1 MKRII
6 NIFMALVFIFSFF
19 TNSVDAWTGNN
30 TYDQYTYQSGQDTY
44 LRGKVQIQPSHNDGG
59 YHYARGT
66 IAWSGHTNGSVHTSY
81 GSSASDNH
89 IYSKSKT
96 LLIYDH
102 VRGESYNY
110 SFTFTAEKVRHGA
123 PGSAWPA

>member
-1 MKRII
+1 M
-6 NIFMALVFIFSFF
+6 FAVFTKSVNAWMEN
-19 TNSVDAWTGNN
+19 NSHSLT
-30 TYDQYTYQSGQDTY
+30 TTQSGQDTY
-44 LRGKVQIQPSHNDGG
+44 LKARVQIQPSHNDRG

-66 IAWSGHTNGSVHTSY
+66 ISWSGHTNGSVHTSY
-81 GSSASDNH
+81 RTSASDNH

-110 SFTFTAEKVRHGA
+110 SFSFTAEKVRHGA
-123 PGSAWPA
+123 PGSALPA